1 MVKNAPAMR
10 RPGFDPRLGR
20 SPGVGRATHSSILP
34 GESPWAEKPG
44 GLQSVGSPMAMT
56 ERLRSHTLSF
66 SLSHTHSYM
75 SVRIALTTIL
85 KFSFGPSYDWF
96 SKLGAVLKQYIL
108 VSKSTLINDIL
119 FLWSI
124 FPYYLLDSY
133 TAKVVC
139 VHTHFNSSHLSYFSM
154 FFLSWVFDYVL
165 TISLFLPTDVV
176 VSIYFTCTPLVI

>member
-1 MVKNAPAMR
+1 MR
-10 RPGFDPRLGR
+10 LQC
-20 SPGVGRATHSSILP
+20 
-34 GESPWAEKPG
+34 G
-44 GLQSVGSPMAMT
+44 GLGLIPGWEDPLEEGVQPTPVFFLENPHGQRSLAGYNPWGPQELAMA